1 MKKIK
6 LLIIPIL
13 IILLF
18 SGCSSSSK
26 MKDLSYSKLIEKL
39 DNKETFF
46 FVVEKDG
53 CPYCEKYIPEMEEV
67 LEEYNITGYVIN
79 ISDMSESD
87 SEKFDKQFDVDG
99 TPCTIFIAEG
109 KEISILQRIDGYVE
123 KERIISKLEN
133 NNYIKK

>member
-18 SGCSSSSK
+18 SGCNSSSK

-46 FVVEKDG
+46 FVVEKEE
-53 CPYCEKYIPEMEEV
+53 CPYCEKYIQEMEEV
-67 LEEYNITGYVIN
+67 RWNSMYNLYCRRKRNFYT
-79 ISDMSESD
+79 
-87 SEKFDKQFDVDG
+87 
-99 TPCTIFIAEG
+99 
-109 KEISILQRIDGYVE
+109 
-123 KERIISKLEN
+123 SKN
-133 NNYIKK
+133 